1 MPERE
6 VLRVK
11 IISMGD
17 AECGKSCL
25 IKRYCEKRFVTKYM
39 ATLGIDFGVTRLKTT
54 KYDVKVNIFDLAGQP
69 FFLEVR
75 NEFYKDTQGAM
86 LVYDVTNRSS
96 FESLNGWLKE
106 MRAHLDKSLEMESV
120 VFVVCANKTDLGRRK
135 VDEAEGRLW
144 AERKGFPYFETSAQ
158 SGTNVQEMFEL
169 LIQQVA
175 EVSVGGEKPGKMVL
189 DLAYT
194 PEQAAL
200 VSKIRSCEDNYK
212 MLGLNKCSSKEEINK
227 SYKHMAVLLHPD
239 KNLAPGSDEAFK
251 CIAKARE
258 ELLKNR

>member
-1 MPERE
+1 
-6 VLRVK
+6 
-11 IISMGD
+11 
-17 AECGKSCL
+17 
-25 IKRYCEKRFVTKYM
+25 
-39 ATLGIDFGVTRLKTT
+39 
-54 KYDVKVNIFDLAGQP
+54 
-69 FFLEVR
+69 
-75 NEFYKDTQGAM
+75 M

-120 VFVVCANKTDLGRRK
+120 VFVVCANKVCHNHLIKSGQFHFPPQTDLGRRK

-212 MLGLNKCSSKEEINK
+212 MLGLNKCSSK
-227 SYKHMAVLLHPD
+227 
-239 KNLAPGSDEAFK
+239 
-251 CIAKARE
+251 
-258 ELLKNR
+258 